1 MAVGTPGAIQA
12 VPANAGV
19 LGQGIKYPPELDTA
33 TGRLRLAWGSDLV
46 AQSIQSIAMTQPYE
60 RPMLPG
66 YGAASVTF
74 EPVDEHRFRLQ
85 FEANIAEY
93 EPRASSVQIDVVALR
108 SNETQ
113 CRVTFAV
120 IGDAN
125 TRTLTA
131 PLFTGPAATGVDQ

>member
-1 MAVGTPGAIQA
+1 
-12 VPANAGV
+12 
-19 LGQGIKYPPELDTA
+19 
-33 TGRLRLAWGSDLV
+33 
-46 AQSIQSIAMTQPYE
+46 MTQPYE

-93 EPRASSVQIDVVALR
+93 EPRASNVSVQVVPLR
-108 SNETQ
+108 TNETQ
-113 CRVTFAV
+113 CKVTFDV

-125 TRTLTA
+125 TRTLTV
-131 PLFTGPAATGVDQ
+131 PLFTGPASTGVDK